1 MKIFINTLICFSLV
15 SILLLFTKCSDS
27 ISDAPVIRTSVN
39 NLGESDRQQNVIMV
53 PIGTDVVYKFELS
66 ASSDI
71 KTIELWSRKGIGVNA
86 EAPKLH
92 KSWSYLSSDIGK
104 NFVVT
109 DTIQSL
115 SEDEQYSIY
124 VQDGNDNFTTDFVS
138 CFLDVTLYEQT
149 LTDGASSG
157 NSKTFM
163 NFESGRSLFIANT
176 ISDPTG
182 VDIGFSYM
190 ENSDYKACLVSFDEY
205 YKTGN
210 YAMVKNNLN
219 ASVSFKNATG
229 LVSSDELDSIAESA
243 TTLKN
248 LFDSATNHP
257 STLDFSS
264 GKIAPAIQTGDIIS
278 FQTQDNR
285 YGLIHVK
292 AIDRKA
298 ESISNNQTITLE
310 VIIMKKVLK

>member
-1 MKIFINTLICFSLV
+1 MKIFINTLVCFSLI
-15 SILLLFTKCSDS
+15 SILLLFTKCSES
-27 ISDAPVIRTSVN
+27 ISDAPIIRTSVN
-39 NLGESDRQQNVIMV
+39 ILGESDRQQNGIMV
-53 PIGTDVVYKFELS
+53 PMGTDVVYKFELS
-66 ASSDI
+66 STSDI
-71 KTIELWSRKGIGVNA
+71 KTIELWSRKGTGVNA
-86 EAPKLH
+86 EVPKKQ

-104 NFVVT
+104 KFVVT

-115 SEDEQYSIY
+115 SEDEQYSVY
-124 VQDGNDNFTTDFVS
+124 VQDSNDNFSTDFVS

-190 ENSDYKACLVSFDEY
+190 ENSDYQACLVSFDEY

-210 YAMVKNNLN
+210 YAIVKNNLN

-248 LFDSATNHP
+248 LFDGATDYP
-257 STLDFSS
+257 TILDFSS

>member
-1 MKIFINTLICFSLV
+1 MKIFNNTLICFSLI
-15 SILLLFTKCSDS
+15 SILSLFTKCSES
-27 ISDAPVIRTSVN
+27 ISDAPTIRTSVN
-39 NLGESDRQQNVIMV
+39 ILGESDRQQNEIMV
-53 PIGTDVVYKFELS
+53 PMGTDVVYKFELS
-66 ASSDI
+66 SSSDI

-86 EAPKLH
+86 EAPKKQ
-92 KSWSYLSSDIGK
+92 KSWSYLSSEIGK
-104 NFVVT
+104 KFVVT

-115 SEDEQYSIY
+115 SEDEQYSVY
-124 VQDGNDNFTTDFVS
+124 VQDSNDNFTTDFVS

-157 NSKTFM
+157 NTKTFM

-182 VDIGFSYM
+182 IDIGFSYM
-190 ENSDYKACLVSFDEY
+190 ENSDYQACLVSFDEY

-219 ASVSFKNATG
+219 ANVTFKDATG
-229 LVSSDELDSIAESA
+229 LVSSDELGTIAESA
-243 TTLKN
+243 AALKN
-248 LFDSATNHP
+248 LFDSATDYP
-257 STLDFSS
+257 SILDFST
-264 GKIAPAIQTGDIIS
+264 GKIASAIQEDDIVS

-285 YGLIHVK
+285 YGLMHVK
-292 AIDRKA
+292 DIDRKG

>member
-1 MKIFINTLICFSLV
+1 MKIFINTLICFSLI
-15 SILLLFTKCSDS
+15 SILFLFTKCSES
-27 ISDAPVIRTSVN
+27 ISDAPTIRTSVN
-39 NLGESDRQQNVIMV
+39 ILGESDRQQNKIMV
-53 PIGTDVVYKFELS
+53 PMGTDVVYKFELS
-66 ASSDI
+66 STSDI

-86 EAPKLH
+86 EAPKKQ

-104 NFVVT
+104 KFVVS

-115 SEDEQYSIY
+115 SEDEQYSVY
-124 VQDGNDNFTTDFVS
+124 VQDSNDNFTTDFVS

-157 NSKTFM
+157 NTKTFM

-176 ISDPTG
+176 IGDPTG

-190 ENSDYKACLVSFDEY
+190 ENSDYQACLVSFDEY

-219 ASVSFKNATG
+219 AAVTFKDATG
-229 LVSSDELDSIAESA
+229 ILTSEELGTIVESSTA
-243 TTLKN
+243 LKN
-248 LFDSATNHP
+248 LFDSAMDYP
-257 STLDFSS
+257 SILDFNT
-264 GKIAPAIQTGDIIS
+264 GKIASAIQEDDVVS

-292 AIDRKA
+292 EIDRKG
-298 ESISNNQTITLE
+298 ESISNNQTITFE

>member
-1 MKIFINTLICFSLV
+1 
-15 SILLLFTKCSDS
+15 
-27 ISDAPVIRTSVN
+27 
-39 NLGESDRQQNVIMV
+39 
-53 PIGTDVVYKFELS
+53 
-66 ASSDI
+66 
-71 KTIELWSRKGIGVNA
+71 
-86 EAPKLH
+86 
-92 KSWSYLSSDIGK
+92 
-104 NFVVT
+104 
-109 DTIQSL
+109 
-115 SEDEQYSIY
+115 
-124 VQDGNDNFTTDFVS
+124 
-138 CFLDVTLYEQT
+138 
-149 LTDGASSG
+149 
-157 NSKTFM
+157 M

-190 ENSDYKACLVSFDEY
+190 ENSDYQACLVSFDEY

-210 YAMVKNNLN
+210 YAIVKNNLN
-219 ASVSFKNATG
+219 ASVTFKNATG
-229 LVSSDELDSIAESA
+229 LVSSDDLDSIAESSA
-243 TTLKN
+243 TLKN
-248 LFDSATNHP
+248 LFDSASSYP

-264 GKIAPAIQTGDIIS
+264 GKIAPAIQTGDMIS

>member
-1 MKIFINTLICFSLV
+1 MKIFINTLICFSLI
-15 SILLLFTKCSDS
+15 SILFLFTKCSES
-27 ISDAPVIRTSVN
+27 ISDAPTIRTSVN
-39 NLGESDRQQNVIMV
+39 ILGESDRQQNAIMV
-53 PIGTDVVYKFELS
+53 PMGTDVVYKFELS
-66 ASSDI
+66 SSSDI

-86 EAPKLH
+86 EAPKKE
-92 KSWSYLSSDIGK
+92 KSWSYLSSEIGK
-104 NFVVT
+104 KFVVT

-115 SEDEQYSIY
+115 SEDEQYSVY
-124 VQDGNDNFTTDFVS
+124 VQDSDDNFTTDLVS
-138 CFLDVTLYEQT
+138 CFLDVMLYEQT

-157 NSKTFM
+157 NTKTFM

-182 VDIGFSYM
+182 VDMGFAYM
-190 ENSDYKACLVSFDEY
+190 ENSDYQACLVSFDEY

-219 ASVSFKNATG
+219 AAVTFKDATG
-229 LVSSDELDSIAESA
+229 VVSSEELDVIAKSV
-243 TTLKN
+243 TMLKN
-248 LFDSATNHP
+248 IYDSAADYPTI
-257 STLDFSS
+257 LDFSK
-264 GKIAPAIQTGDIIS
+264 GKIASAIQEGDMVS

-285 YGLIHVK
+285 YGLMHVK
-292 AIDRKA
+292 GIDRKG

>member
-1 MKIFINTLICFSLV
+1 MKIFINTLICFSLI
-15 SILLLFTKCSDS
+15 SILFLFIKCSES
-27 ISDAPVIRTSVN
+27 ISDAPKIRTSVN
-39 NLGESDRQQNVIMV
+39 ILGESDRQQNEIMV
-53 PIGTDVVYKFELS
+53 PMGTDVVYKFELS
-66 ASSDI
+66 STSDI

-86 EAPKLH
+86 EAPKKQ
-92 KSWSYLSSDIGK
+92 KSWSYLSSELGK
-104 NFVVT
+104 KFVVT

-115 SEDEQYSIY
+115 SEDEQYSVY
-124 VQDGNDNFTTDFVS
+124 VQDSNDNFSTDLVS

-157 NSKTFM
+157 NTKTFM

-176 ISDPTG
+176 ISDPAG

-190 ENSDYKACLVSFDEY
+190 ENSDYQACLVSFDEY

-219 ASVSFKNATG
+219 AAVTFKDATG
-229 LVSSDELDSIAESA
+229 LVSSDELGTIAESA
-243 TTLKN
+243 TALKN
-248 LFDSATNHP
+248 LFDSATDYP
-257 STLDFSS
+257 SILDFST
-264 GKIAPAIQTGDIIS
+264 GKIASAIQEGDVVS

-285 YGLIHVK
+285 YGLMHVK
-292 AIDRKA
+292 EIDRKG

-310 VIIMKKVLK
+310 VIIMKKVIK

>member
-1 MKIFINTLICFSLV
+1 MKIFINTLVCFSLI
-15 SILLLFTKCSDS
+15 SILFLFTKCSES
-27 ISDAPVIRTSVN
+27 ISDAPTIRTSVN
-39 NLGESDRQQNVIMV
+39 ILGESDRQQNEIMV
-53 PIGTDVVYKFELS
+53 PMGTDVVYKFELS
-66 ASSDI
+66 STSDI
-71 KTIELWSRKGIGVNA
+71 KTIELWSRKGTGVNA
-86 EAPKLH
+86 EVPKKQ
-92 KSWSYLSSDIGK
+92 KSWSYLSSELGK
-104 NFVVT
+104 KFVVT

-115 SEDEQYSIY
+115 SEDEQYSVY
-124 VQDGNDNFTTDFVS
+124 VQDSNDNFSTDLVS

-157 NSKTFM
+157 NTKTFM

-176 ISDPTG
+176 ISDPAG

-190 ENSDYKACLVSFDEY
+190 ENSDYQACLVSFDEY

-219 ASVSFKNATG
+219 AAVTFKDATG
-229 LVSSDELDSIAESA
+229 IVSSEELGTIAESA
-243 TTLKN
+243 TALKN
-248 LFDSATNHP
+248 LFDGATDYP
-257 STLDFSS
+257 TILDFST
-264 GKIAPAIQTGDIIS
+264 GKIAPAIQEGDVVS